1 MAMHAGFF
9 LSSECWAEWVREASL
24 VRKLYESRVL
34 KRIQFYVLKCI
45 WFRGLVSVTVVNLT
59 LKTSW
64 IICDIFVSHKTKTIK
79 YMSTQR
85 RSPTVLIS
93 SAASVCD
100 CHYPSALRMVDHGTG
115 QKYMASSYRY
125 DNTACRLSR
134 AAGLEPVHVCKWVS
148 PHPHRY
154 THTHSRRGALNQQGR
169 WTPALIEK
177 VLDSAGGQQECAALN
192 SASHL
197 SPRNADAR
205 TEAARKGKPLRKK
218 RGRRRGGGGWGREQG
233 WRKKELGLYNRLP
246 YYHST
251 ALRNYP
257 LFLWGSSPHTQGSSG
272 ASDSRLAAHRGWEV
286 ALGRGGKKDW
296 LSHIK
301 QKNLHQTW
309 SKDTIWGSLI
319 NHRRWSV
326 LSQLQP
332 AISL

>member
-79 YMSTQR
+79 YMSTYMSTW

-154 THTHSRRGALNQQGR
+154 THTQQEGS
-169 WTPALIEK
+169 LE
-177 VLDSAGGQQECAALN
+177 SAGQMNPCFN
-192 SASHL
+192 WKSAGLCRRATGMCCVKLCLPFVPTKRWCKDGGSEE
-197 SPRNADAR
+197 RET
-205 TEAARKGKPLRKK
+205 TEKEKRKK
-218 RGRRRGGGGWGREQG
+218 KKKRRRQG
-233 WRKKELGLYNRLP
+233 ARMEKERVG
-246 YYHST
+246 T
-251 ALRNYP
+251 
-257 LFLWGSSPHTQGSSG
+257 
-272 ASDSRLAAHRGWEV
+272 V
-286 ALGRGGKKDW
+286 
-296 LSHIK
+296 
-301 QKNLHQTW
+301 
-309 SKDTIWGSLI
+309 
-319 NHRRWSV
+319 
-326 LSQLQP
+326 
-332 AISL
+332 